1 MVCYAPSS
9 LSSAEIL
16 LPFLPLIALI
26 LAAFTTWI
34 LRGRAVR
41 TQWAVSA
48 SFGILIWIVTMGLS
62 TSFPAS
68 VSFSVW
74 QPERL
79 FQSPLQFSLDQT
91 SWAYMYASSTVL
103 LAMIF
108 TASARQSVSPADVRA
123 FWFLYTALAMIAM
136 LAANLVTLTISW
148 ALMDFLTLIFFLRY
162 AVRPEDVQRAL
173 IRTGIDMAGVLL
185 LLAGASMNFQAGGD
199 TSITTAFQST
209 TGVLLVILAALFRL
223 GVLPLHF
230 GIPTFE
236 PLRRGMGTLLRLFP
250 PAVSM
255 ILLTRLFGLGLP
267 VETRNW
273 LMFVGI
279 VGVLIGGIRWVLE
292 DYVIESRPYFVLTIS
307 SLAVLA
313 GVAEWGI
320 EGPRAAGVAMLLIG
334 AALSLSEIHSPVHR
348 VWPILGAVILV
359 GMPWSIGGVLGA
371 SFGRLLHTGGNLPTI
386 IAGAIG
392 MTLLGLGAVH
402 AVLEE
407 EIQWPS
413 AETLVRVMFD
423 MGVALPVLV
432 SVGLGIWLQ
441 PVPGLE
447 GIIVFAISASLGLLL
462 LFVLRRL
469 PTDLV
474 QSWQGTAG
482 RFDPQYVYRV
492 LWRPLRI
499 LARIAR
505 VTGSIFEG
513 EGALLW
519 MTVVIVFII
528 LALGVG

>member
-9 LSSAEIL
+9 LSSAEIV
-16 LPFLPLIALI
+16 LPFLPLIVLV

-34 LRGRAVR
+34 LRSRAAR

-48 SFGILIWIVTMGLS
+48 GFGILIWIVTMALS
-62 TSFPAS
+62 ASLPAS

-91 SWAYMYASSTVL
+91 SWAYMYACSTVL
-103 LAMIF
+103 LAMILAAA
-108 TASARQSVSPADVRA
+108 TRQIIAPADVRA
-123 FWFLYTALAMIAM
+123 FWFIYTALAMIAM
-136 LAANLVTLTISW
+136 LAANLVTLTVSW
-148 ALMDFLTLIFFLRY
+148 ALMDFLTLIFFIRY
-162 AVRPEDVQRAL
+162 AESPEDVQRAL

-185 LLAGASMNFQAGGD
+185 LLAGASMNYQAGGD

-267 VETRNW
+267 IETRNW
-273 LMFVGI
+273 LMIAGI
-279 VGVLIGGIRWVLE
+279 VGVMIGGIRWVLE
-292 DYVIESRPYFVLTIS
+292 DDVIESRPYFVLTLA
-307 SLAVLA
+307 SLAVLV
-313 GVAEWGI
+313 GVAQWGV

-334 AALSLSEIHSPVHR
+334 ATLSLSEIHSPAHR
-348 VWPILGAVILV
+348 VWPLLGALILV

-371 SFGRLLHTGGNLPTI
+371 SFGMVLPTDGSI
-386 IAGAIG
+386 LTLIVGVIG
-392 MTLLGLGAVH
+392 MTLLGLGSLH
-402 AVLEE
+402 AVLEQ

-413 AETLVRVMFD
+413 SETLVRVMFG
-423 MGVALPVLV
+423 MGIALPVLV
-432 SVGLGIWLQ
+432 SIGLGIWLQ
-441 PVPGLE
+441 AEPGLE
-447 GIIVFAISASLGLLL
+447 GLLVFGISASLGVLL
-462 LFVLRRL
+462 LFVIRRL
-469 PTDLV
+469 PAELV
-474 QSWQGTAG
+474 QRWQGAAG
-482 RFDPQYVYRV
+482 RIDPQHVYRAM
-492 LWRPLRI
+492 WSPLRI

-505 VTGSIFEG
+505 ITGAVFEG

-519 MTVVIVFII
+519 MTVVILFII
-528 LALGVG
+528 LALGAG